1 MGYQTRQ
8 SRRILDMLQMHKTK
22 CLTAEEIYLLLKD
35 SGEGVGQTTVY
46 RHLERL
52 CADGTVRKYLGGE
65 GGGASYQFVG
75 RETPCAAHFHLKCT
89 ACGELFHAD
98 CSFLNELSAHIL
110 KEHGFAVDG
119 GKTVFYGLCAA
130 CAEKERFV
138 K

>member
-8 SRRILDMLQMHKTK
+8 SRHILDMLKVHQAE
-22 CLTAEEIYLLLKD
+22 CLTAEDIYRLLKD

-65 GGGASYQFVG
+65 GGRASYQFVG

-98 CSFLNELSAHIL
+98 CAFLNELSERIL
-110 KEHGFAVDG
+110 NAHGFMLDG

-130 CAEKERFV
+130 CAKKEKHAI
-138 K
+138 